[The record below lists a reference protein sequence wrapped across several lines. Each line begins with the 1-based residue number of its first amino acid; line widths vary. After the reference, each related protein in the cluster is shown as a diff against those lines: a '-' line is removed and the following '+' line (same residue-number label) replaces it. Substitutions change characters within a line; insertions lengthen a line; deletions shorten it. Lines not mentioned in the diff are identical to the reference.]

1 MRPNERRLNRM
12 SKDSSTFLSVAL
24 DAPKIIKEIP
34 AYKVSVSSI
43 EIEYFVDSPAEK
55 VVEAYAKGIGKIV
68 LWEGDAYDAI
78 GDWTNA
84 DVEAKIKDIYK

>member
-1 MRPNERRLNRM
+1 MINRPQQESTTYLNVVLDGPKVVKELPAVQV
-12 SKDSSTFLSVAL
+12 SLSN
-24 DAPKIIKEIP
+24 
-34 AYKVSVSSI
+34 I
-43 EIEYFVDSPAEK
+43 EIEYFIDSPSK
-55 VVEAYAKGIGKIV
+55 RIVEAYAKKIGKIV